1 MTELPNAP
9 ISPAETQILSLIW
22 QLKQATVQQVLDNLP
37 KERDITY
44 ATVQTLL
51 RRLEKKGYIKHISKG
66 KAHHFFAAVKQKDV
80 VSKKVSDFLDRLFGG
95 DSFPLMQYL
104 AEHGKLT
111 ADDIGKLKNIINK
124 QKTEGNKTTTTDNPQ

>member
-1 MTELPNAP
+1 MTELPNAS
-9 ISPAETQILSLIW
+9 ISPAETQILCLIW

-66 KAHHFFAAVKQKDV
+66 KAHLFSPAVKQKDV
-80 VSKKVSDFLDRLFGG
+80 ISKKVSDFLDRLFGG

-111 ADDIGKLKNIINK
+111 TRDIENLKKLIEKN
-124 QKTEGNKTTTTDNPQ
+124 NPQEGESK

>member
-1 MTELPNAP
+1 MTELPNAS
-9 ISPAETQILSLIW
+9 ISPAETQVLRLIW
-22 QLKQATVQQVLDNLP
+22 QLQQATVQQVLDNLP

-66 KAHHFFAAVKQKDV
+66 KAHHFFSTVKQKDV
-80 VSKKVSDFLDRLFGG
+80 ISKKVSDFLDRLFGG

-111 ADDIGKLKNIINK
+111 ARDIENLKKLIEKN
-124 QKTEGNKTTTTDNPQ
+124 NPQDGESK

>member
-51 RRLEKKGYIKHISKG
+51 RRLEKKGYIKHILKG
-66 KAHHFFAAVKQKDV
+66 KAHHFFASVKQKDV
-80 VSKKVSDFLDRLFGG
+80 ISKKVSDFLDRLFGG
-95 DSFPLMQYL
+95 DSVPLMQYL

-111 ADDIGKLKNIINK
+111 ASDIENLKKLIEKN
-124 QKTEGNKTTTTDNPQ
+124 NPQDGETK